1 MQNNRR
7 NYYRILQVQP
17 DATLDIIKNNYRTLL
32 HKLCLHPDLGGENLT
47 ASNINLAYATL
58 RHSTKRAAYDSKLLK
73 QYKIEALS
81 KGHLLQKKSKID
93 ISTNNKSG
101 VNRNRRNY
109 YRVLNIQPDAP
120 QAIISSSYKILVKK
134 KTVSTELTKE
144 AFSVLSA
151 PHKRK
156 HYDQL
161 LMGNQ
166 HVDYVTFNSIDSKK
180 KKTKFN
186 TSNRFFANAFVDKR
200 RSPYQTLT
208 TYSCAFCN
216 TSQSH
221 SPMKNIDQLC
231 IECSSPLH
239 LSKEYFS
246 LPRRFF
252 SRTNLTTS
260 VSIYS
265 YWPGIEMTATLS
277 DLSPTGLRF
286 TTDQALNKNEIIKID
301 ADQFKAVG
309 QVKHLKSTGS
319 IFIIGAQFL
328 TIQFNTQK
336 GIFMSAS
343 A

>member
-32 HKLCLHPDLGGENLT
+32 HKLCLHPDRGGENLT

-58 RHSTKRAAYDSKLLK
+58 RNSAKRAAYDSKLLK

-93 ISTNNKSG
+93 VSTDNMHVDNS
-101 VNRNRRNY
+101 NRRNY
-109 YRVLNIQPDAP
+109 YRVLHIQPDAP

-134 KTVSTELTKE
+134 KTASTKLTKE

-156 HYDQL
+156 QYDQV

-166 HVDYVTFNSIDSKK
+166 HVDYVTLNSIDSKN
-180 KKTKFN
+180 KKTTFN
-186 TSNRFFANAFVDKR
+186 TSNRFSANAFIDKR
-200 RSPYQTLT
+200 SSPYQTLT
-208 TYSCAFCN
+208 TYFCSFCN

-221 SPMKNIDQLC
+221 SQMKNIDSLC

-239 LSKEYFS
+239 LSKEYSS

-252 SRTNLTTS
+252 SRTNLITS
-260 VSIYS
+260 ISIYS
-265 YWPGIEMTATLS
+265 YWPGIETTATLS

-286 TTDQALNKNEIIKID
+286 TTDQTLNKNEIIKID
-301 ADQFKAVG
+301 ANQFKAVG
-309 QVKHLKSTGS
+309 QVKHFKSAGS

-336 GIFMSAS
+336 GIFMSTS
-343 A
+343 V

>member
-32 HKLCLHPDLGGENLT
+32 HKLCLHPDRGGENLT

-58 RHSTKRAAYDSKLLK
+58 RNSAKRAAYDSKLLN
-73 QYKIEALS
+73 QYKIETLS

-93 ISTNNKSG
+93 VSTNNMHVDNS
-101 VNRNRRNY
+101 NRRNY
-109 YRVLNIQPDAP
+109 YRVLHIQPDAP

-134 KTVSTELTKE
+134 KTVSTKLTKE

-156 HYDQL
+156 QYDQV

-166 HVDYVTFNSIDSKK
+166 HVDYV
-180 KKTKFN
+180 KFN
-186 TSNRFFANAFVDKR
+186 TSTPFSANEFVNKR
-200 RSPYQTLT
+200 SSHYQTLT
-208 TYSCAFCN
+208 TYFCSFCN

-221 SPMKNIDQLC
+221 SQMKNIDSLC

-239 LSKEYFS
+239 LSKEYSS

-252 SRTNLTTS
+252 SRTNLITS
-260 VSIYS
+260 ISIYS
-265 YWPGIEMTATLS
+265 YWPGIETTATLS

-286 TTDQALNKNEIIKID
+286 TTDQNLNKNEIIKID
-301 ADQFKAVG
+301 ANQFKAVG
-309 QVKHLKSTGS
+309 QVKHFKSAGS

-336 GIFMSAS
+336 GIFMSTS
-343 A
+343 V